1 MVTRASSQT
10 FSTSANCGL
19 DLGEVSHALRL
30 IKRIGT
36 GLFLRSNPWV
46 SPPEAVVEEGV
57 DGVRKYFLDVKKA
70 EEAGAE
76 VKTLHLLKVVVVGS
90 PNAGKTRCVCVVCLD

>member
-1 MVTRASSQT
+1 MI
-10 FSTSANCGL
+10 L

-46 SPPEAVVEEGV
+46 SPPEAVVEEGL
-57 DGVRKYFLDVKKA
+57 DGVEKYYLDVKKA
-70 EEAGAE
+70 EEAGADVE
-76 VKTLHLLKVVVVGS
+76 TLRLLKVVVVGS
-90 PNAGKTRCVCVVCLD
+90 PAAGKTRWVSVVALTNPYKCSDQ